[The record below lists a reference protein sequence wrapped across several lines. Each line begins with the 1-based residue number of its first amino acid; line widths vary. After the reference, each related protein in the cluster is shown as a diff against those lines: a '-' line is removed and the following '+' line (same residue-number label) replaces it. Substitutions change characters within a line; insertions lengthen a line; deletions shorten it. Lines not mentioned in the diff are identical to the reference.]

1 MNTFQLIY
9 YDYIRN
15 FPSMKKKSKI
25 FYPHMICALF
35 SSASFMT
42 TFWFRIG
49 SSSTILQKILYLPY
63 RYINFITGICLPL
76 GTKVGKGI
84 KFQHYS
90 GIIISKHV
98 TIGDNCTIYQGTT
111 IGKTVNGY
119 PQLSN
124 NVTVCANA
132 TVIGNIKIGAY
143 AIIGAGA
150 VVTKDVPDN
159 AIVIGNPA

>member
-1 MNTFQLIY
+1 
-9 YDYIRN
+9 
-15 FPSMKKKSKI
+15 
-25 FYPHMICALF
+25 
-35 SSASFMT
+35 MT

-63 RYINFITGICLPL
+63 RYINFITGISLPL
-76 GTKVGKGI
+76 ETKVGKGI

-90 GIIISKHV
+90 GIIISRHV

-119 PQLSN
+119 PQLGN
-124 NVTVCANA
+124 NVIVCANA
-132 TVIGNIKIGAY
+132 TVIGNIKIGNY

-159 AIVIGNPA
+159 AIVVGNPAKIISYQGKNLWKSYS